1 MTGGWPREL
10 VAGTAITAIMIGL
23 ALAAPWLAPWPPDS
37 PDIGAILEAPSW
49 RHPAGTDALGRDVL
63 SRILWGGRASLGV
76 AIGIVTLS
84 VGIGAVL
91 GAAVG
96 LAGGW
101 TDLLAMRLVDVAL
114 SIPAIVVALAL
125 SAALGPSL
133 GNLVLVLGLLGVP
146 FNLRL
151 FRSETLS
158 LRERPFIAAAEA
170 MGAGRWRLLTRHI
183 LPNLVP
189 VIATFASAAL
199 GSALVMASA
208 LSFVGLGAQPPT
220 AEWGAMIY
228 DGRNTIMYE
237 WWCAVLPGL
246 AVAVAALGFILLGD
260 GLRDWSD
267 PRRVAR

>member
-1 MTGGWPREL
+1 MSGRWPPEL
-10 VAGTAITAIMIGL
+10 VAGAVITAVMILL
-23 ALAAPWLAPWPPDS
+23 ALAAPLLAPWPPDS
-37 PDIGAILEAPSW
+37 PDVGAILEAPSW
-49 RHPAGTDALGRDVL
+49 RPPAGTDALGRDVL

-76 AIGIVTLS
+76 AIGIVSLS

-91 GAAVG
+91 GAAVAM
-96 LAGGW
+96 AGGW
-101 TDLLAMRLVDVAL
+101 VDTAVMRLVDVAL
-114 SIPAIVVALAL
+114 SIPAIVIALAL

-158 LRERPFIAAAEA
+158 LRERPFIAAAQA
-170 MGAGRWRLLTRHI
+170 MGAGPGALLTRHI
-183 LPNLVP
+183 LPNLAP
-189 VIATFASAAL
+189 VIVTFASAAL

-220 AEWGAMIY
+220 AEWGAMIF

-237 WWCAVLPGL
+237 WWCAVLPGV
-246 AVAVAALGFILLGD
+246 AVAVSALGFILLGD
-260 GLRDWSD
+260 GLRDWLD
-267 PRRVAR
+267 PRRELR

>member
-1 MTGGWPREL
+1 MIRRFPPAL
-10 VAGTAITAIMIGL
+10 VVGAAITAIMIFVS
-23 ALAAPWLAPWPPDS
+23 LAAPWLSPWPPNV
-37 PDIGAILEAPSW
+37 PDVGAILEPPSW
-49 RHPAGTDALGRDVL
+49 RHPAGTDALGRDIL

-76 AIGIVTLS
+76 AIGIVALS
-84 VGIGAVL
+84 VGLGALL
-91 GAAVG
+91 GAAVA

-101 TDLLAMRLVDVAL
+101 IDTLVMRLVDISL
-114 SIPAIVVALAL
+114 SIPAIVIALAL

-158 LRERPFIAAAEA
+158 LRERPFIAASRA
-170 MGAGRWRLLTRHI
+170 MGAGFAALLGRHI
-183 LPNLVP
+183 LPNLAP
-189 VIATFASAAL
+189 VIVTFASAAL

-220 AEWGAMIY
+220 AEWGAMIF
-228 DGRNTIMYE
+228 DGRTTIMYE

-246 AVAVAALGFILLGD
+246 AVALSALGFILLGD
-260 GLRDWSD
+260 GLRDWLD
-267 PRRVAR
+267 PRQEAR